1 MSTRQMLTRR
11 SENLVE
17 KFEPL
22 PVFPEYAPIG
32 TSNIVIGHFWGSHAT
47 RRGIQRSV
55 TSEGCEPMRF
65 VRTIP
70 IVVALCA
77 APCVI
82 AQQAFEPTTPAQGQ
96 NLSLDQILGNLEQ
109 RNAQRAAALE
119 QFEGT
124 RVYRME
130 YHGFPSDRDAEM
142 VVKVNFHAPS
152 SKEFTVV
159 SETGSKFVID
169 HIFKKLME
177 GELEA
182 SQGDNRND
190 VALTRK
196 NYDFEIAGFEA
207 SPEGGKY
214 VLKLLPKTRN
224 KFLYRGTIWVDA
236 KDFAVVRIEGE
247 PGKNPS
253 MWIKKT
259 DISHSYKKVSD
270 FWLPAENHTE
280 SLIRLGGKA
289 TLSILYQDYK
299 IIKATPLDS
308 ARSIVPLA
316 DPSLDGLS
324 HSDPKVWTNLMVPQQ
339 ASH

>member
-1 MSTRQMLTRR
+1 
-11 SENLVE
+11 
-17 KFEPL
+17 
-22 PVFPEYAPIG
+22 
-32 TSNIVIGHFWGSHAT
+32 
-47 RRGIQRSV
+47 
-55 TSEGCEPMRF
+55 MRF

-70 IVVALCA
+70 IAVALCA
-77 APCVI
+77 APCLI
-82 AQQAFEPTTPAQGQ
+82 AQQAVELTTSAQGQ
-96 NLSLDQILGNLEQ
+96 TLSLDRILNNLEQ

-119 QFEGT
+119 EFEGT

-142 VVKVNFHAPS
+142 VVKVNFRAPS
-152 SKEFTVV
+152 SKEFTVI

-182 SQGDNRND
+182 SQGDNRDD

-196 NYDFEIAGFEA
+196 NYDFELAGFETA
-207 SPEGGKY
+207 PDGGRY
-214 VLKLLPKTRN
+214 VLKLLPRTRN
-224 KFLYRGTIWVDA
+224 KFLYRGTIWIDA

-259 DISHSYKKVSD
+259 DIKHSYKKVND

-280 SLIRLGGKA
+280 SFIRLGGKA
-289 TLSILYQDYK
+289 TLSIVYQDYK

-308 ARSIVPLA
+308 ARSIIPSG
-316 DPSLDGLS
+316 DSSLDGLTS
-324 HSDPKVWTNLMVPQQ
+324 SDPKVWTNLMVPRQ
-339 ASH
+339 ATR